1 MGLQVPIKPDENTN
15 AEVTIR
21 HSLSAFNFNR
31 MLFLAVQIVIPF
43 CFIVGCSGNSSGE
56 LGDDQISVQ
65 CDTLQVNFQIGEE
78 IGDSTNMFWSIASA
92 DIDDQGRI
100 FVLDNIAASVRA
112 YDLQGN
118 YLQQVTRR
126 GAGPGELLWPRAL
139 TVMPD
144 GRLII
149 CASSKGGYVV
159 FNDSLEFEQEINL
172 WQNNSPYHVSPLTN
186 SRIVACRYNDSV
198 ELDLA
203 WHTIAIYD
211 LDSPDYHILLF
222 KDSITC
228 TDSEI
233 EANPSRFY
241 NFGDAKLKSYGDGNG
256 NVYFAP
262 MDTLN
267 YRIFGWDSLG
277 NQTLFIEREMTT
289 AQKSP
294 EEIQAES
301 VFLESMYRGHTW
313 PVFIP
318 RPYQHRFM
326 IAEVGIGPDGNLW
339 ARRGTRLDLF
349 FDIFDL
355 EGNLLQNAVCPIES
369 WSWKTEITP
378 YGVLA
383 WEQDPLDGYQKLYL
397 IQ

>member
-1 MGLQVPIKPDENTN
+1 MGLQVPRNT
-15 AEVTIR
+15 AEAVTAKGWIGY
-21 HSLSAFNFNR
+21 SSSALISNR
-31 MLFLAVQIVIPF
+31 VFFLAVLIVIPF
-43 CFIVGCSGNSSGE
+43 YLILGCSGNSPGV
-56 LGDDQISVQ
+56 DRDNQIAVQ
-65 CDTLQVNFQIGEE
+65 CDTLQVNFQLGEE

-100 FVLDNIAASVRA
+100 FVLDNIDASVRA

-126 GAGPGELLWPRAL
+126 GPGPGELLWPRAL

-144 GRLII
+144 GRLVI

-159 FNDSLEFEQEINL
+159 FNDSLEFEQEIDL
-172 WQNNSPYHVSPLTN
+172 WENNSPYHVSPLSS
-186 SRIVACRYNDSV
+186 SRIVACRYNDSI

-211 LDSPDYHILLF
+211 LDSPDFDILLF
-222 KDSITC
+222 KDSISC

-233 EANPSRFY
+233 EANPSRFF

-277 NQTLFIEREMTT
+277 NQTLFIEREMTP

-294 EEIQAES
+294 GEIQAES
-301 VFLESMYRGHTW
+301 AFLESMYRGRTW
-313 PVFIP
+313 RPFVP

-326 IAEVGIGPDGNLW
+326 IADVGIGPDGNLW

-349 FDIFDL
+349 FDIYDL
-355 EGNLLQNAVCPIES
+355 EGSLLRNAVCPIES

-378 YGVLA
+378 YGILA
-383 WEQDPLDGYQKLYL
+383 WEQDPLDGYQKLYF